1 MVKLLK
7 ITTSPVPSKKLRAMF
22 DDGTHTDFGASG
34 YDDFTTH
41 HDLMRKVQYLARHQA
56 RENWSEYKSAG
67 ALSRWIL
74 WNKPTLAASIKDYK
88 KRFGL

>member
-1 MVKLLK
+1 MRCLWRTL
-7 ITTSPVPSKKLRAMF
+7 PVQGPPVGHSGLAHHELGRR
-22 DDGTHTDFGASG
+22 DFR
-34 YDDFTTH
+34 DH
-41 HDLMRKVQYLARHQA
+41 L
-56 RENWSEYKSAG
+56 KSAG